1 MRFECMLKNFSEIFS
16 TIEVDTVTGEYYT
29 VIPEQVI
36 NEMNLYEDTE
46 LQWRVESDEI
56 IIKER
61 ENG

>member
-46 LQWRVESDEI
+46 LQWRIESDEI
-56 IIKER
+56 IIKEK
-61 ENG
+61 EDG

>member
-29 VIPEQVI
+29 IIPEQVI
-36 NEMNLYEDTE
+36 NEMDLYEDTE
-46 LQWRVESDEI
+46 LQWRIESDEF
-56 IIKER
+56 IIKEK

>member
-36 NEMNLYEDTE
+36 NEMNLYEDTQ

-56 IIKER
+56 IIKEKKD
-61 ENG
+61 E

>member
-1 MRFECMLKNFSEIFS
+1 MRFECMLKNFAEIFS

-36 NEMNLYEDTE
+36 NEMNLYEDTQ

-56 IIKER
+56 IIKEKKD
-61 ENG
+61 E

>member
-29 VIPEQVI
+29 VITEQVI
-36 NEMNLYEDTE
+36 NEMNLYEDTQ

-56 IIKER
+56 IIKEKKD
-61 ENG
+61 E

>member
-29 VIPEQVI
+29 IIPEQVI
-36 NEMNLYEDTE
+36 NEMNLYEDTQ

>member
-46 LQWRVESDEI
+46 LQWRIESDEI
-56 IIKER
+56 IIKEK

>member
-36 NEMNLYEDTE
+36 NEMNLYEATQ

-56 IIKER
+56 IIKEKKD
-61 ENG
+61 E